1 MRHSSAGSDGAGGIP
16 PRDPVSGFQARISE
30 LEQQLAQLRH
40 SHEVEA
46 ARLSSVLEGT
56 NAASWEW
63 NVETGETVFNDRWA
77 EMVGYTLAE
86 LEPVSIQ
93 TWSRLAHPDDLQ
105 ESSRRLA
112 RHFSHEEALYDC
124 ECRMKH
130 RDGHW
135 VWVHDRGKVVE
146 WNADGSP
153 LRMAGTH
160 TDITQRKLDELRL
173 RESEER
179 YHALF
184 EGTRAVKLVVDPAD
198 GRIVHVNAAA
208 CEFYGWPRE
217 RLESM
222 NIREVNLLESGA
234 VRGAMGEA
242 RLGTRNHF
250 FFRHRLA
257 SGEVRDVEVY
267 SSVIPL
273 DGREML
279 NSIVHDITDRRRAE
293 RASAEFERQLHQAQK
308 AESLSRM
315 AGAVAHL
322 FNNQLQAVMGNLEL
336 ASPALTPGSAAATHA
351 ADALHAAQGAAQLSR
366 LMLTYLGQAPGARE
380 DVELQALCRDRA
392 SELRASLPARITLE
406 CESRPGTLDVRA
418 DPQQLRAV
426 IDQLVANAVEAI
438 GEGPGSIRMAVAR
451 VQLVSVP
458 RAGRAP
464 FDWLPGDQEL
474 ACLQV
479 TDTGCGIDG
488 PALEQIFDPFYS
500 TKFTGRG
507 MGLPVVL
514 GIVRTHGGGIVVQSE
529 PGRGSSFRVYLP
541 IAE

>member
-173 RESEER
+173 RES
-179 YHALF
+179 
-184 EGTRAVKLVVDPAD
+184 
-198 GRIVHVNAAA
+198 
-208 CEFYGWPRE
+208 
-217 RLESM
+217 
-222 NIREVNLLESGA
+222 
-234 VRGAMGEA
+234 
-242 RLGTRNHF
+242 
-250 FFRHRLA
+250 
-257 SGEVRDVEVY
+257 
-267 SSVIPL
+267 
-273 DGREML
+273 
-279 NSIVHDITDRRRAE
+279 
-293 RASAEFERQLHQAQK
+293 
-308 AESLSRM
+308 
-315 AGAVAHL
+315 
-322 FNNQLQAVMGNLEL
+322 
-336 ASPALTPGSAAATHA
+336 
-351 ADALHAAQGAAQLSR
+351 
-366 LMLTYLGQAPGARE
+366 
-380 DVELQALCRDRA
+380 
-392 SELRASLPARITLE
+392 
-406 CESRPGTLDVRA
+406 
-418 DPQQLRAV
+418 
-426 IDQLVANAVEAI
+426 
-438 GEGPGSIRMAVAR
+438 
-451 VQLVSVP
+451 
-458 RAGRAP
+458 
-464 FDWLPGDQEL
+464 
-474 ACLQV
+474 
-479 TDTGCGIDG
+479 
-488 PALEQIFDPFYS
+488 
-500 TKFTGRG
+500 
-507 MGLPVVL
+507 
-514 GIVRTHGGGIVVQSE
+514 
-529 PGRGSSFRVYLP
+529 
-541 IAE
+541 